1 MPNQKD
7 SYSFWPWQPVIMISL
22 LAFGIVIGGT
32 LNTHSPDSS
41 ISEESSSS
49 TFLKTRSDHHK
60 IIDVLRFVESHY
72 VEDVDIDHLMDIAIS
87 SIMDTL
93 DPHSF
98 YISKGEL
105 QDVNERTRGNF
116 EGIGVEYLRMQ
127 DTIVVIRVIE
137 EGPAEQSG
145 LESGDLILEAD
156 GTVLSTVEQTDS
168 IKNLIKGPNGSKVQL
183 RIFDQSENR
192 VRDLSLERGSIAYH
206 SVEYTT
212 SFSPEIGYIK
222 LSHFNG
228 NAYQE
233 FMTALESLTRDNR
246 LEKLI
251 IDVRDNPG
259 GYLSEVVKIL
269 SQLFEDKGKLLVYTE
284 NRTGVQKKFSST
296 GKSFFSIGDVAV
308 LVNQNSASAS
318 EILAG
323 AIQDWERGI
332 VVGQRSYGK
341 GLVQE
346 QFELSDGSAI
356 RLTTAKYL
364 TPSGRMIQRPY
375 DEGIYENTNERRYLS
390 GEFFYKD
397 SIASLDSLSFTTK
410 YGSPLI
416 SGQGIVPDI
425 FVPLDSFSF
434 SSCNLWASNHIHSFI
449 YENLYKND
457 TPWPKTF
464 DDSFLVEEWRQ
475 YLLNTDE
482 FSEHCGEEIP
492 FNEHFRKQ
500 LLYYYFMFTGQKD
513 RANEA
518 ILQGDNA
525 LESVFDYWNT
535 PVTFDERKTSASG

>member
-1 MPNQKD
+1 
-7 SYSFWPWQPVIMISL
+7 MISL
-22 LAFGIVIGGT
+22 LAFGIIIGGT
-32 LNTHSPDSS
+32 LNFYSPDSLQN
-41 ISEESSSS
+41 EGNRSSS
-49 TFLKTRSDHHK
+49 FFKTRSDHHK

-72 VEDVDIDHLMDIAIS
+72 VDDVDVDQLMDIAIS
-87 SIMDTL
+87 SILDTL

-98 YISKGEL
+98 YISKSEL
-105 QDVNERTRGNF
+105 QDVNERTRGDF
-116 EGIGVEYLRMQ
+116 EGIGVEYVRME
-127 DTIVVIRVIE
+127 DTIVVIRVTAD
-137 EGPAEQSG
+137 GPAEQSG

-156 GTVLSTVEQTDS
+156 GTVLSAVDHTDS
-168 IKNLIKGPNGSKVQL
+168 IKNLIKGPKGSQILLK
-183 RIFDQSENR
+183 IFDQSEQQT
-192 VRDLSLERGSIAYH
+192 RDLSLERGSITYH
-206 SVEYTT
+206 SVEYST
-212 SFSPEIGYIK
+212 SLSPEIGYIK

-233 FMTALESLTRDNR
+233 FMKALESLTRDNR

-296 GKSFFSIGDVAV
+296 GKSFFSVGDIAV

-323 AIQDWERGI
+323 AIQDWERGV

-375 DEGIYENTNERRYLS
+375 DEGIYENTNQRRYLS
-390 GEFFYKD
+390 GEFFSRD
-397 SIASLDSLSFTTK
+397 SIESLDSLSFTTQ

-416 SGQGIVPDI
+416 SGKGIVPDI

-434 SSCNLWASNHIHSFI
+434 SSCNLWASSHIQSFI
-449 YENLYKND
+449 YETLYKKEAQ
-457 TPWPKTF
+457 WPKTF
-464 DDSFLVEEWRQ
+464 DASFLVEEWRQ
-475 YLLNTDE
+475 HLLNKKE
-482 FSEHCGEEIP
+482 FPQHCEEEKVP
-492 FNEHFRKQ
+492 FNEYYKKQ
-500 LLYYYFMFTGQKD
+500 LLYYFFMFSGQKD

-518 ILQGDNA
+518 LLQYDKS
-525 LESVFDYWNT
+525 LEEVFEYWDT
-535 PVTFDERKTSASG
+535 PLSFDESKSSNLN